1 MKILV
6 VDDEVSILQLIKM
19 NLEIE
24 GHIPI
29 TAENALDAL
38 ELVIKEK
45 PDIIILD
52 AMLPDISGFN
62 LIPKIKNIDDI
73 PIIMLTYEFLFDLAL
88 ILISTKLFGLITKK
102 VRMPQVVGALV
113 AGVILGPAVLNVL
126 SETEFIQKLAELGV
140 IVLMFTAGLETDI
153 NQLKKTGKA
162 SFIIAVLGV
171 IIPLVGGFFIASIFN
186 KGNDVNTI
194 LQNVFIGIILTA
206 TSVSITVET
215 LKEMGKLNTRAGN
228 AILGAAIIDD
238 ILGIIALT
246 ITTSLADPS
255 INVIIVLAKIVMFF
269 IFAGFAGYLFHWAF
283 IKLDE
288 RYQRDLRRFVIIAFV
303 FCLLLSFCAEEFFGV
318 ADITGAFIAGLV
330 ISDSNRSK
338 YLNSRFETLSY
349 MLLSPIFFASIGIK
363 VQLTAMTKT
372 IFIFAILLLLVA
384 ILSKVFGCALG
395 AKLCRYSNREAI
407 QIGTG
412 MISRGEV
419 ALIVANK
426 GIAMGLMLPEFLAPV
441 VIVVVVTTIVTPIL
455 LKVVFNNKSKSVD
468 LNVKANV

>member
-1 MKILV
+1 
-6 VDDEVSILQLIKM
+6 
-19 NLEIE
+19 
-24 GHIPI
+24 
-29 TAENALDAL
+29 
-38 ELVIKEK
+38 
-45 PDIIILD
+45 
-52 AMLPDISGFN
+52 MLS
-62 LIPKIKNIDDI
+62 
-73 PIIMLTYEFLFDLAL
+73 YEFLFDLAL

-140 IVLMFTAGLETDI
+140 IVLMFTAGLET
-153 NQLKKTGKA
+153 
-162 SFIIAVLGV
+162 
-171 IIPLVGGFFIASIFN
+171 
-186 KGNDVNTI
+186 
-194 LQNVFIGIILTA
+194 FIGIILTA

-215 LKEMGKLNTRAGN
+215 LKEMGKLKTRAGN

-269 IFAGFAGYLFHWAF
+269 IFAGLAGYLFHWAF

-288 RYQRDLRRFVIIAFV
+288 RYQRDLRRFVIFAFV
-303 FCLLLSFCAEEFFGV
+303 FCLLLSFSAEEFFGV

-330 ISDSNRSK
+330 ISDSNRSN

-372 IFIFAILLLLVA
+372 IFIFAILLLIVA
-384 ILSKVFGCALG
+384 ILSKVLGCALG
-395 AKLCRYSNREAI
+395 AKLCKYSNREAI

>member
-1 MKILV
+1 
-6 VDDEVSILQLIKM
+6 
-19 NLEIE
+19 
-24 GHIPI
+24 
-29 TAENALDAL
+29 
-38 ELVIKEK
+38 
-45 PDIIILD
+45 
-52 AMLPDISGFN
+52 MLS
-62 LIPKIKNIDDI
+62 
-73 PIIMLTYEFLFDLAL
+73 YEFLFDLAL

-215 LKEMGKLNTRAGN
+215 LKEMGKLNTMAGN

-372 IFIFAILLLLVA
+372 IFIFAILLLIVA
-384 ILSKVFGCALG
+384 ILSKVLGCALG
-395 AKLCRYSNREAI
+395 AKLCKYSNREAI

>member
-1 MKILV
+1 
-6 VDDEVSILQLIKM
+6 
-19 NLEIE
+19 
-24 GHIPI
+24 
-29 TAENALDAL
+29 
-38 ELVIKEK
+38 
-45 PDIIILD
+45 
-52 AMLPDISGFN
+52 MLS
-62 LIPKIKNIDDI
+62 
-73 PIIMLTYEFLFDLAL
+73 YEFLFDLAL

-113 AGVILGPAVLNVL
+113 AGVILGPAVLNFL

-171 IIPLVGGFFIASIFN
+171 IIPLAGGFFIASIFN

-372 IFIFAILLLLVA
+372 IFIFAILLLIVA

-395 AKLCRYSNREAI
+395 AKLCKYSNREAI

>member
-1 MKILV
+1 
-6 VDDEVSILQLIKM
+6 
-19 NLEIE
+19 
-24 GHIPI
+24 
-29 TAENALDAL
+29 
-38 ELVIKEK
+38 
-45 PDIIILD
+45 
-52 AMLPDISGFN
+52 MLS
-62 LIPKIKNIDDI
+62 
-73 PIIMLTYEFLFDLAL
+73 YEFLFDLAL

-171 IIPLVGGFFIASIFN
+171 IIPLAGGFFIASIFN

-372 IFIFAILLLLVA
+372 IFIFAILLLIVA
-384 ILSKVFGCALG
+384 ILSKVLGCALG
-395 AKLCRYSNREAI
+395 AKLCKYSNREAI

-468 LNVKANV
+468 LNVKVNV

>member
-1 MKILV
+1 
-6 VDDEVSILQLIKM
+6 
-19 NLEIE
+19 
-24 GHIPI
+24 
-29 TAENALDAL
+29 
-38 ELVIKEK
+38 
-45 PDIIILD
+45 
-52 AMLPDISGFN
+52 MLS
-62 LIPKIKNIDDI
+62 
-73 PIIMLTYEFLFDLAL
+73 YEFLFDLAL
-88 ILISTKLFGLITKK
+88 ILISTKLFGLMTKK

-171 IIPLVGGFFIASIFN
+171 IIPLVGGFFIANIFN

-215 LKEMGKLNTRAGN
+215 LKEMGKLKTRAGN

-246 ITTSLADPS
+246 ITTSLSDPS

-288 RYQRDLRRFVIIAFV
+288 RYQRDLRRFVIFAFV

-330 ISDSNRSK
+330 ISDSNRSN

-372 IFIFAILLLLVA
+372 IFIFAILLLIVA

-395 AKLCRYSNREAI
+395 AKLCKYSNREAI

-455 LKVVFNNKSKSVD
+455 LKVIFNNKSKSVD

>member
-1 MKILV
+1 
-6 VDDEVSILQLIKM
+6 
-19 NLEIE
+19 
-24 GHIPI
+24 
-29 TAENALDAL
+29 
-38 ELVIKEK
+38 
-45 PDIIILD
+45 
-52 AMLPDISGFN
+52 MLS
-62 LIPKIKNIDDI
+62 
-73 PIIMLTYEFLFDLAL
+73 YEFLFDLAL

-171 IIPLVGGFFIASIFN
+171 IIPLAGGFFIASIFN

-255 INVIIVLAKIVMFF
+255 INVIMVLAKIVMFF

-384 ILSKVFGCALG
+384 ILSKILGCALG

>member
-1 MKILV
+1 
-6 VDDEVSILQLIKM
+6 
-19 NLEIE
+19 
-24 GHIPI
+24 
-29 TAENALDAL
+29 
-38 ELVIKEK
+38 
-45 PDIIILD
+45 
-52 AMLPDISGFN
+52 MLS
-62 LIPKIKNIDDI
+62 
-73 PIIMLTYEFLFDLAL
+73 YEFLFDLAL

-171 IIPLVGGFFIASIFN
+171 IIPLAGGFFIASIFN

-384 ILSKVFGCALG
+384 ILSKVLGCALG

-455 LKVVFNNKSKSVD
+455 LKFVFNNKSKNVD
-468 LNVKANV
+468 LNVKANA

>member
-1 MKILV
+1 
-6 VDDEVSILQLIKM
+6 
-19 NLEIE
+19 
-24 GHIPI
+24 
-29 TAENALDAL
+29 
-38 ELVIKEK
+38 
-45 PDIIILD
+45 
-52 AMLPDISGFN
+52 MLS
-62 LIPKIKNIDDI
+62 
-73 PIIMLTYEFLFDLAL
+73 YEFLFDLAL

-102 VRMPQVVGALV
+102 VKMPQVVGALL

-171 IIPLVGGFFIASIFN
+171 IIPLAGGFFIASIFN

-215 LKEMGKLNTRAGN
+215 LKEIGKLSTKAGN

-269 IFAGFAGYLFHWAF
+269 IFAGLSGYLFHWAF

-303 FCLLLSFCAEEFFGV
+303 FCLLLSFSAEEFFGV

-384 ILSKVFGCALG
+384 ILSKVIGCGLG
-395 AKLCRYSNREAI
+395 ARLCKYSNREAI

>member
-1 MKILV
+1 
-6 VDDEVSILQLIKM
+6 
-19 NLEIE
+19 
-24 GHIPI
+24 
-29 TAENALDAL
+29 
-38 ELVIKEK
+38 
-45 PDIIILD
+45 
-52 AMLPDISGFN
+52 MLS
-62 LIPKIKNIDDI
+62 
-73 PIIMLTYEFLFDLAL
+73 YEFLFDLAL

-171 IIPLVGGFFIASIFN
+171 IIPLVGGFFIANIFN

-215 LKEMGKLNTRAGN
+215 LKEMGKLKTRAGN

-246 ITTSLADPS
+246 ITISLADPS

-269 IFAGFAGYLFHWAF
+269 IFAGLAGYLFHWAF

-288 RYQRDLRRFVIIAFV
+288 RYQRDLRRFVIFAFV
-303 FCLLLSFCAEEFFGV
+303 FCLLLSFSAEEFFGV

-330 ISDSNRSK
+330 ISDSNRSN

-372 IFIFAILLLLVA
+372 IFIFAILLLIVA
-384 ILSKVFGCALG
+384 ILSKIFGCALG
-395 AKLCRYSNREAI
+395 AKLCKYSNREAI

>member
-1 MKILV
+1 
-6 VDDEVSILQLIKM
+6 
-19 NLEIE
+19 
-24 GHIPI
+24 
-29 TAENALDAL
+29 
-38 ELVIKEK
+38 
-45 PDIIILD
+45 
-52 AMLPDISGFN
+52 MLS
-62 LIPKIKNIDDI
+62 
-73 PIIMLTYEFLFDLAL
+73 YEFLFDLAL

-113 AGVILGPAVLNVL
+113 AGVILGPAILNVL

-171 IIPLVGGFFIASIFN
+171 IIPLAGGFFIASIFN

-255 INVIIVLAKIVMFF
+255 INVIMVLAKIVMFF

-395 AKLCRYSNREAI
+395 AKLCKYSNREAV

-441 VIVVVVTTIVTPIL
+441 VTVVVVTTIVTPIL
-455 LKVVFNNKSKSVD
+455 LKIVFNNKSKSVD

>member
-1 MKILV
+1 
-6 VDDEVSILQLIKM
+6 
-19 NLEIE
+19 
-24 GHIPI
+24 
-29 TAENALDAL
+29 
-38 ELVIKEK
+38 
-45 PDIIILD
+45 
-52 AMLPDISGFN
+52 MLS
-62 LIPKIKNIDDI
+62 
-73 PIIMLTYEFLFDLAL
+73 YEFLFDLAL

-102 VRMPQVVGALV
+102 IRMPQVVGALV

-171 IIPLVGGFFIASIFN
+171 IIPLAGGFFIASIFN

-372 IFIFAILLLLVA
+372 IFIFAILLLIVA
-384 ILSKVFGCALG
+384 ILSKVLGCALG
-395 AKLCRYSNREAI
+395 AKLCKYSNREAI

>member
-1 MKILV
+1 
-6 VDDEVSILQLIKM
+6 
-19 NLEIE
+19 
-24 GHIPI
+24 
-29 TAENALDAL
+29 
-38 ELVIKEK
+38 
-45 PDIIILD
+45 
-52 AMLPDISGFN
+52 MLS
-62 LIPKIKNIDDI
+62 
-73 PIIMLTYEFLFDLAL
+73 YEFLFDLAL

-171 IIPLVGGFFIASIFN
+171 IIPLVGGFFIANIFN
-186 KGNDVNTI
+186 KGNDVNAI

-215 LKEMGKLNTRAGN
+215 LKEMGKLKTRAGN

-269 IFAGFAGYLFHWAF
+269 IFAGLAGYLFHWAF

-288 RYQRDLRRFVIIAFV
+288 RYQRDLRRFVIFAFV
-303 FCLLLSFCAEEFFGV
+303 FCLLLSFSAEEFFGV

-330 ISDSNRSK
+330 ISDSNRSN

-372 IFIFAILLLLVA
+372 IFIFAILLLIVA
-384 ILSKVFGCALG
+384 ILSKIFGCALG
-395 AKLCRYSNREAI
+395 AKLCKYSNREAI